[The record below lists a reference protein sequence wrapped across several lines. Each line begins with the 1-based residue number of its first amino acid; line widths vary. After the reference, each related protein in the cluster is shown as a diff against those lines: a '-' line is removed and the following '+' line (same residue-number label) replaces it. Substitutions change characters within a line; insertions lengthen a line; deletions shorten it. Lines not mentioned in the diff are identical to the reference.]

1 MNISTSKYI
10 MVFQWWTINIIS
22 TSQLFLNNEYKLI
35 TIVHDQWNYFIF
47 IILSQSFMNNVQY
60 QFITVFYEQWV
71 SISAHH
77 NLSWTMNIS
86 SLQYCSSTMN
96 ISSSQLFMNNEYQ
109 LITVLDEEYYHM
121 QFITI
126 LHVNL
131 LVIHVYVFWMVDTGV
146 IIFRMFTFVM

>member
-10 MVFQWWTINIIS
+10 MVFQWWTINSIS

-35 TIVHDQWNYFIF
+35 TIVHDQWNDFIF

-71 SISAHH
+71 SISVHH

-86 SLQYCSSTMN
+86 SLTMN

-131 LVIHVYVFWMVDTGV
+131 LVIHVYMSSEWLILELLYFACLHS
-146 IIFRMFTFVM
+146 

>member
-1 MNISTSKYI
+1 

-71 SISAHH
+71 SISVHH
-77 NLSWTMNIS
+77 NL
-86 SLQYCSSTMN
+86 SSTMN

-131 LVIHVYVFWMVDTGV
+131 LVIHVYVFWLVDTGV